1 MAIRFEQTGWVF
13 SGVLH
18 LGVAVAALVGLPR
31 LARDMPAPPPPI
43 NIEFVR
49 IAEETRVVAP
59 KAPEVQQA
67 QVAEKPQPNYAAA
80 EAVEPV
86 ADDAAPLLE
95 KAKPV
100 KVAPTPKPKPR
111 PQVSENRKLANRVA
125 PRAKPKPPSRLKI
138 KRIAALI
145 DRSIKEEQEQIQKVE
160 EPKKEAVKAP
170 EPDKKPL
177 FSPGLRGQI
186 ATASIVDAL
195 GQKVAENWSIP
206 GGAKGIQGMQ
216 VTIRIWLRPD
226 GYLSRTPE
234 FLDAGNLNDPDRA
247 FFRVFAESAKRAVLL
262 SEPFSE
268 VAKNLGA
275 DQKYIDF
282 NFNPS
287 SFLGG

>member
-1 MAIRFEQTGWVF
+1 MAIRFEQTGWIF
-13 SGVLH
+13 SGALH
-18 LGVAVAALVGLPR
+18 VGVAVAALVGLPR
-31 LARDMPAPPPPI
+31 LARDLPAPPPPI

-49 IAEETRVVAP
+49 IAEETRMVAP

-67 QVAEKPQPNYAAA
+67 QAAQKPQPNYAAA

-95 KAKPV
+95 KAKPE
-100 KVAPTPKPKPR
+100 KVAPVPKPKPR

-145 DRSIKEEQEQIQKVE
+145 DRSIKEEQEQVQKIE
-160 EPKKEAVKAP
+160 EPKKAAVKAP

-186 ATASIVDAL
+186 ATASIIDAL
-195 GQKVAENWSIP
+195 SQKLSGCWSFPI
-206 GGAKGIQGMQ
+206 GNKGVESMS
-216 VTIRIWLRPD
+216 VVIRISLRPD
-226 GYLSRTPE
+226 GSLLGRPE
-234 FLDAGNLNDPDRA
+234 FVNAGDMSDG
-247 FFRVFAESAKRAVLL
+247 FYRVFAEGAQRAVQRCAPY
-262 SEPFSE
+262 SD
-268 VAKNLGA
+268 VARQLFELGESA
-275 DQKYIDF
+275 IDF

-287 SFLGG
+287 AFAGG

>member
-1 MAIRFEQTGWVF
+1 MAMRLEQTGWVF
-13 SGVLH
+13 SGALH
-18 LGVAVAALVGLPR
+18 VGVAVAALVGLPR

-43 NIEFVR
+43 NIEFVQ

-59 KAPEVQQA
+59 TAPAEQQA
-67 QVAEKPQPNYAAA
+67 QAKEPQPNYAAA
-80 EAVEPV
+80 EVAEAVP
-86 ADDAAPLLE
+86 DDAAPLLE
-95 KAKPV
+95 KVNPAKAAPV
-100 KVAPTPKPKPR
+100 PKPKPR

-125 PRAKPKPPSRLKI
+125 PRAKPKPPSRLKVN
-138 KRIAALI
+138 RIAALI
-145 DRSIKEEQEQIQKVE
+145 DRSIKEEQDQAKKVQ

-186 ATASIVDAL
+186 ATASVIDAL
-195 GQKVAENWSIP
+195 SQKVTENWSIP

-226 GYLSRTPE
+226 GYLSRSPE

-268 VAKNLGA
+268 VAKNLSA

-282 NFNPS
+282 NFNPA
-287 SFLGG
+287 SFIGG

>member
-1 MAIRFEQTGWVF
+1 MRVEQTGWMF
-13 SGVLH
+13 SGALH
-18 LGVAVAALVGLPR
+18 VGVAVAALVGLPQ

-43 NIEFVR
+43 SIEFVQ
-49 IAEETRVVAP
+49 IAEQTRVVAP
-59 KAPEVQQA
+59 KAPEQQQQQA
-67 QVAEKPQPNYAAA
+67 PEKPQPNYAAA
-80 EAVEPV
+80 EAPEP
-86 ADDAAPLLE
+86 APQDAAPLLE

-100 KVAPTPKPKPR
+100 KTAPVPKPKPR
-111 PQVSENRKLANRVA
+111 PQVSETRKLANRVT
-125 PRAKPKPPSRLKI
+125 PRAKPKPPSRFKSA
-138 KRIAALI
+138 KIAALI
-145 DRSIKEEQEQIQKVE
+145 DRSIKEEQEQAQKVE

-177 FSPGLRGQI
+177 FTPGLRGQI
-186 ATASIVDAL
+186 ATASVIDAL
-195 GQKVAENWSIP
+195 SQKVTENWSIP

-268 VAKNLGA
+268 VAKSLGS

-282 NFNPS
+282 NFNPA
-287 SFLGG
+287 SFIGG

>member
-1 MAIRFEQTGWVF
+1 MIKRVGQTGWIF
-13 SGVLH
+13 SGALH
-18 LGVAVAALVGLPR
+18 VGVAVAALVGLPR

-43 NIEFVR
+43 NIEFVQ
-49 IAEETRVVAP
+49 IAEQTRVVAP

-67 QVAEKPQPNYAAA
+67 QAQEKPQPNYAAA
-80 EAVEPV
+80 EVVEAVAEE
-86 ADDAAPLLE
+86 AAPLLE
-95 KAKPV
+95 KVKPAEA
-100 KVAPTPKPKPR
+100 APAPKPEPR
-111 PQVSENRKLANRVA
+111 PQVSETRQLANRVT
-125 PRAKPKPPSRLKI
+125 PRAKPKPPSRLKV

-145 DRSIKEEQEQIQKVE
+145 DRSIKEEQEQVQKAE
-160 EPKKEAVKAP
+160 EPKKEAIKAP

-186 ATASIVDAL
+186 ATASVIDAL
-195 GQKVAENWSIP
+195 GQKVAGNWSIP

-226 GYLSRTPE
+226 GYLSRSPE

-268 VAKNLGA
+268 VAKSLDAN
-275 DQKYIDF
+275 QKYIDF

-287 SFLGG
+287 TFIGG